1 MEDNDVLAD
10 FQFVDSYVK
19 NSSIEINKRDI
30 KNSRLEVGLSIA
42 ISNISLNEKNE
53 KIADAKL
60 YIDVKVFD
68 KKNEEALVKIE
79 VEILGK
85 FLTKKL
91 EDKEFVEYVK
101 FSGIPML
108 SQQVRA
114 YIMSMSSL
122 SGINSIIVPMINFES
137 YFNNIENENN

>member
-68 KKNEEALVKIE
+68 KKNEETLVKIE
-79 VEILGK
+79 VEMLGK

>member
-68 KKNEEALVKIE
+68 KKNEETLVKIE
-79 VEILGK
+79 VEMLGK

-114 YIMSMSSL
+114 YITSMSSL